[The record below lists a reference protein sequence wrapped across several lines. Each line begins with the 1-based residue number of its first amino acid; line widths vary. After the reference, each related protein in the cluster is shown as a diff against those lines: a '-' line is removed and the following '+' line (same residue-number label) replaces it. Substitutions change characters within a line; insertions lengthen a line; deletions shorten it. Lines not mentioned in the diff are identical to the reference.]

1 MNLKKGLIILNK
13 FIIYTDGACIGNPG
27 KGGWAAIILNDGG
40 ERIVLSGA
48 EDFTTNNKMELTA
61 TIKAL
66 KYLKDKSNITIFTD
80 SKYVIDG
87 INNWILK
94 WKHNNWKTANK
105 KEVKNKEFWLDLYEC
120 ISFHSVKWKW
130 VKGHSGDVLN
140 EEVDKI
146 ARDEAERIKDS

>member
-1 MNLKKGLIILNK
+1 
-13 FIIYTDGACIGNPG
+13 
-27 KGGWAAIILNDGG
+27 
-40 ERIVLSGA
+40 
-48 EDFTTNNKMELTA
+48 MELTA

-66 KYLKDKSNITIFTD
+66 KYLKHKSNITIFTD

-105 KEVKNKEFWLDLYEC
+105 KEVKNKELWLDLYKC
-120 ISFHSVKWKW
+120 ISFHSVDWKW
-130 VKGHSGDVLN
+130 VKGHSGDAFN

-146 ARDEAERIKDS
+146 AREEAEKIISS

>member
-1 MNLKKGLIILNK
+1 
-13 FIIYTDGACIGNPG
+13 
-27 KGGWAAIILNDGG
+27 
-40 ERIVLSGA
+40 
-48 EDFTTNNKMELTA
+48 MELTA

-66 KYLKDKSNITIFTD
+66 KYLKLKSNITIFTD

-105 KEVKNKEFWLDLYEC
+105 KEVKNKELWLDLYKC
-120 ISFHSVKWKW
+120 ISFHSADWKW
-130 VKGHSGDVLN
+130 VKGHSGDPFN

-146 ARDEAERIKDS
+146 AREEAEKIISS

>member
-1 MNLKKGLIILNK
+1 MMQYNQTIPMCLYEMASIMSFSSPVFPGHVIDK
-13 FIIYTDGACIGNPG
+13 TDDVA
-27 KGGWAAIILNDGG
+27 
-40 ERIVLSGA
+40 V
-48 EDFTTNNKMELTA
+48 A

-66 KYLKDKSNITIFTD
+66 KYLKHKSNITIFTD

-105 KEVKNKEFWLDLYEC
+105 KEVKNKELWLDLYKC
-120 ISFHSVKWKW
+120 ISFHSVDWKW
-130 VKGHSGDVLN
+130 VKGHSGNPLN

-146 ARDEAERIKDS
+146 AREEAEKIISS

>member
-1 MNLKKGLIILNK
+1 M
-13 FIIYTDGACIGNPG
+13 
-27 KGGWAAIILNDGG
+27 
-40 ERIVLSGA
+40 SGA
-48 EDFTTNNKMELTA
+48 ENFPTNNKMELTA

-66 KYLKDKSNITIFTD
+66 KYIKDKSNITIFTD

-130 VKGHSGDVLN
+130 VKGHSGDTLN

-146 ARDEAERIKDS
+146 ARGEAEKIKDS